1 MASTHNFKHRKMR
14 ERMIVLSCDDDES
27 FILRSMTIYNQLPW
41 SDNYYA
47 LKCVHTYVV
56 GNNIVND
63 S

>member
-1 MASTHNFKHRKMR
+1 MR